1 MRGPPRLLRLEITVL
16 ERKRLKGR
24 TQVTFVLPENSPD
37 GPVSVVGD
45 FNHWNPTAHPL
56 EPRGDG
62 TRAARVSLPSHS
74 AHSFRY
80 LAAGDYWFD
89 DEHADH
95 HDGTNSRIH
104 T

>member
-1 MRGPPRLLRLEITVL
+1 EVHALDVASGRRQFKTRDVAWSMAVADGRIHTATVA
-16 ERKRLKGR
+16 
-24 TQVTFVLPENSPD
+24 LP
-37 GPVSVVGD
+37 
-45 FNHWNPTAHPL
+45 A
-56 EPRGDG
+56 
-62 TRAARVSLPSHS
+62 HS

-89 DEHADH
+89 DEHADA